1 MVAISSSTYFVIA
14 SRESR
19 MFKCISVQHSLLS
32 SQLLDQESMRFDEWF
47 PWLISGMASIHTQI
61 LHHSLLRIKRA
72 ATWPRFTLE
81 RQLNCNVLSL
91 LTARWLTGHLM
102 PQSDAD
108 LCHLMWLWN
117 PFSLYVQ
124 YNFCIISIP
133 CFDAVGLV
141 TGKASGNNVLQRE
154 YQGFT
159 WETQLYLGYFG
170 RVVEYH
176 FVFC

>member
-1 MVAISSSTYFVIA
+1 MVAISSSACFVIG
-14 SRESR
+14 SCESR
-19 MFKCISVQHSLLS
+19 MFKCISVQRSVS
-32 SQLLDQESMRFDEWF
+32 RSQLLDQESTRFGEWF

-72 ATWPRFTLE
+72 ATWPRLMLE

-91 LTARWLTGHLM
+91 LTAHWSTGHLM
-102 PQSDAD
+102 AQSDAD

-124 YNFCIISIP
+124 YSFCIISIP
-133 CFDAVGLV
+133 CFDAVGLA

-159 WETQLYLGYFG
+159 WENPALSG
-170 RVVEYH
+170 
-176 FVFC
+176 VFW